1 MILFSRERIVPN
13 TACKHTLKIIFY
25 PSNQKI
31 KTTSAIFHIFNEL
44 KNILLDPYESYSFN
58 CILFRV
64 NLLHLTI
71 YFLWYLKLIISQSSS
86 LKKTCFLLL

>member
-44 KNILLDPYESYSFN
+44 KTVQPPVE
-58 CILFRV
+58 
-64 NLLHLTI
+64 
-71 YFLWYLKLIISQSSS
+71 Q
-86 LKKTCFLLL
+86 